1 MRIGELSKQTGVKID
16 TLRFYVKKELLEYS
30 HEKKYWDFD
39 EEQIILVEYIVLL
52 RSLDFSIN
60 DIHYLF
66 HASESILDGTKVRKD
81 IVKEYREFLEKKL
94 LSLYEKKSNID
105 KAELR
110 IEKML
115 GKVSLLEDME
125 EFIL

>member
-30 HEKKYWDFD
+30 HEKNYWDFD

-94 LSLYEKKSNID
+94 LSLHEKKSNID

>member
-1 MRIGELSKQTGVKID
+1 M
-16 TLRFYVKKELLEYS
+16 EYS
-30 HEKKYWDFD
+30 HEKNYWDFD

-81 IVKEYREFLEKKL
+81 IVKEYREFLGKKL
-94 LSLYEKKSNID
+94 LSLHEKKSNID